1 VLTGYNTDV
10 EYDGVTYHIQTE
22 DKGLG
27 NPIILS
33 LVYVGGAILASRR
46 APYDDLVTRGFDERI
61 LGERLHRQHKLMCA
75 AVHAGR
81 LEDLKRLSETTA
93 EKKARQTKAPYE
105 ELPVAPSETSESIGR
120 GEVGRDAASI
130 TKDQFAI
137 LSSIEDDE
145 SLQVRLLEEKELR
158 AGELVTLRVLVSR
171 AAGAAREPVAKAR
184 VLLKTLGSNF
194 RSESIFATT
203 GQDGVALIHAS
214 LPRFTTGRAAI
225 LVRAEVDDKTVEL
238 RRVILPA

>member
-10 EYDGVTYHIQTE
+10 EYDGVIYHMQTE

-33 LVYVGGAILASRR
+33 LVYAGGAILASKR
-46 APYDDLVTRGFDERI
+46 APYDDLVTGGFDERI

-81 LEDLKRLSETTA
+81 IEDLKRLSERKTA
-93 EKKARQTKAPYE
+93 ERAARQTE
-105 ELPVAPSETSESIGR
+105 TAPSKTRKSTETPGR
-120 GEVGRDAASI
+120 RGKGRREAAD
-130 TKDQFAI
+130 TTQDQFAI
-137 LSSIEDDE
+137 RRFTEDD
-145 SLQVRLLEEKELR
+145 SILQVRLLEEKELR
-158 AGELVTLRVLVSR
+158 AGEFVTLRVLVSR
-171 AAGAAREPVAKAR
+171 AVGAAREPVAQAR
-184 VLLKTLGSNF
+184 VLLKTLGSSF
-194 RSESIFATT
+194 RSESIFTTT
-203 GQDGVALIHAS
+203 GQDGVALINAS